1 MGLIVEVREERITA
15 LKQEQTL
22 WSERYVAAKEDARLV
37 SGGFRVRFEQEA
49 RRNKERYDA
58 ITEKIKRLRQG
69 DPLVMTADELE
80 RFKAE
85 LREDWS
91 SKLHRLNYDKPA
103 GLFYHLMC
111 DQQHEAGLLLIQYGG
126 LMKVDSYVKRIK
138 EILELG
144 GRVRPYPEDFT
155 GHGVIQKLHFI
166 ERWCAELAIQA
177 ADLPL
182 TDRVK
187 QVIHELQKSV
197 ISGQTLCLEIR
208 IEGISYP
215 FLQWFLS
222 DFWRPLVDQLFQA
235 KPGVRVVVVL
245 ITEDPIPADCFTEAM
260 FCSMECFDHYRCFEI
275 VLQNWHQ
282 QDIERWM
289 KRHINASLEDY
300 ALPPQDTQP
309 LAQRVHRLTQGV
321 PVNAHDMIRGDVLD
335 RVVDTAK
342 RRQDA
347 TS

>member
-1 MGLIVEVREERITA
+1 MEVREERIAA
-15 LKQEQTL
+15 LQQEQQL
-22 WSERYVAAKEDARLV
+22 WSERYQAAKEDARLA

-49 RRNKERYDA
+49 RRNKERYEA
-58 ITEKIKRLRQG
+58 ISGKIKRLRQG

-85 LREDWS
+85 LREDWG
-91 SKLHRLNYDKPA
+91 SKLYRLNYDRPA
-103 GLFYHLMC
+103 SLFYNLMC
-111 DQQHEAGLLLIQYGG
+111 DQQHEAVLLLIQYGS

-155 GHGVIQKLHFI
+155 GHGVIQKLQFI
-166 ERWCAELAIQA
+166 ERWCAELAIKA
-177 ADLPL
+177 VDLPL
-182 TDRVK
+182 ADRVK

-215 FLQWFLS
+215 FLQWFLN
-222 DFWRPLVDQLFQA
+222 DFWRPLVNQLFQV

-245 ITEDPIPADCFTEAM
+245 ITEDPVPTDCLAEAT
-260 FCSMECFDHYRCFEI
+260 FCSMERFDHYRCFEM
-275 VLQNWHQ
+275 VLQNWQQ

-300 ALPPQDTQP
+300 ALPSQDMQP

-335 RVVDTAK
+335 RVVDTVK
-342 RRQDA
+342 RQQDA